1 MRECICGLYGEYYVT
16 QLLFLLLFCAAALII
31 GLLVRRPFMG
41 LNHFMEAK
49 LEETELF

>member
-1 MRECICGLYGEYYVT
+1 MFVKIEDLMIRIEV
-16 QLLFLLLFCAAALII
+16 II